1 MNSITLIPI
10 VIFTYIITSV
20 FIMILFYFKL
30 KKINH
35 EIYKIKKRMS
45 DANEENRATFKSY
58 TSVKNDINSLSQEIA
73 TLRKTESLN
82 NKASD
87 SIDLYELNKAL

>member
-1 MNSITLIPI
+1 M
-10 VIFTYIITSV
+10 V
-20 FIMILFYFKL
+20 LFYFKL
-30 KKINH
+30 KKISH

-45 DANEENRATFKSY
+45 DTNEDNIAIFQSY
-58 TSVKNDINSLSQEIA
+58 SSIKNDMCSLSQEIA

>member
-1 MNSITLIPI
+1 MNLISLIPI
-10 VIFTYIITSV
+10 VIFTYIITSA

-30 KKINH
+30 KKISH

-45 DANEENRATFKSY
+45 DTNEDNIAIFQNYS
-58 TSVKNDINSLSQEIA
+58 SIKNDIYSLPQEITA
-73 TLRKTESLN
+73 LRKTESLN

>member
-10 VIFTYIITSV
+10 AIFTYIIMSV
-20 FIMILFYFKL
+20 FLIILFYFKL
-30 KKINH
+30 KIISH
-35 EIYKIKKRMS
+35 EIYKVKKKMS
-45 DANEENRATFKSY
+45 DTNEDNIAIFQGYASI
-58 TSVKNDINSLSQEIA
+58 KNDIHSLSQEIA

-87 SIDLYELNKAL
+87 NIDLYELNKAL

>member
-10 VIFTYIITSV
+10 VMFTYIIISV
-20 FIMILFYFKL
+20 FIIILFYFKL
-30 KKINH
+30 KKINY
-35 EIYKIKKRMS
+35 EIYKVKKKMS
-45 DANEENRATFKSY
+45 DTSEDNIAIFQSY
-58 TSVKNDINSLSQEIA
+58 ASIKNDIHSLSQEIA

-82 NKASD
+82 NKAYD